1 MRVPRNVGTDQDGT
15 EGMGQGVQSERIEVT
30 VLEAK
35 AIYCAAGGPMDQ
47 DDQIGDIAREIETVV
62 TAPTDRIA
70 GSIIRW
76 WDCWTKRNTATAFA
90 RRARAQYQVLLRKQR
105 EGYPDDGSRLCLAFC
120 RNGERALCWVRKDG
134 EIQFPEFSTRWH
146 YATWVRANG
155 WRIRPICIA
164 AARQSKAAL

>member
-1 MRVPRNVGTDQDGT
+1 MT
-15 EGMGQGVQSERIEVT
+15 II
-30 VLEAK
+30 EAK

-47 DDQIGDIAREIETVV
+47 DDHIGDLAREIEMVV

-146 YATWVRANG
+146 YASWVRANG
-155 WRIRPICIA
+155 WRIRPIRIA
-164 AARQSKAAL
+164 AERQSKAAL